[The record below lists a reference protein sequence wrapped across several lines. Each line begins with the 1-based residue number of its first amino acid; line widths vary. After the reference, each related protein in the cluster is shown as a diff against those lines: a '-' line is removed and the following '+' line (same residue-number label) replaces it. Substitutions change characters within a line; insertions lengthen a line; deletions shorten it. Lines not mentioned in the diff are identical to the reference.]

1 MVYKSIIDLIGNTP
15 LVEILKDI
23 HKIKNV
29 NLYAKLEIYNPFG
42 SVKDRTAYAML
53 KDHLEEIKEKNLTV
67 IESSSGNTAKA
78 LSVLCNINDIDF
90 KTVTNRIK
98 IPEVKDILKTF
109 GANILELPGLSE
121 CPDPSDP
128 NDSLKVISKIMAAS
142 PGKYFYPDQYSN
154 PNNPSMHYHTTGK
167 EIWDDL
173 GKVDYFFG
181 TLGTAGSSG
190 GIVKYIKEKNSN
202 LKAYGIVGEKGDLIP
217 GIRNKDEMLEVGNFD
232 LSVYDGIVQVSTSE
246 ALDSMFTLVKK
257 CGILGGPTSGACLA
271 GTLKYLSKIEDSL
284 TEEINVVIVVCDRI
298 EHYMSYIK
306 KRRPE
311 LFYEEKKENIYNLTE
326 EDKQYLKQVKVED
339 LDEFINKEKPLIID
353 LRGNLAYR
361 NSHVKGSMNILESI
375 FLDVID
381 NAIVFDKDKVVLLIC
396 PTGNKSDKLSML
408 LNKKLMNVYSLE
420 GGMVELVN
428 NEYPLERISNHE

>member
-1 MVYKSIIDLIGNTP
+1 M
-15 LVEILKDI
+15 
-23 HKIKNV
+23 
-29 NLYAKLEIYNPFG
+29 
-42 SVKDRTAYAML
+42 
-53 KDHLEEIKEKNLTV
+53 
-67 IESSSGNTAKA
+67 
-78 LSVLCNINDIDF
+78 
-90 KTVTNRIK
+90 
-98 IPEVKDILKTF
+98 
-109 GANILELPGLSE
+109 
-121 CPDPSDP
+121 
-128 NDSLKVISKIMAAS
+128 
-142 PGKYFYPDQYSN
+142 
-154 PNNPSMHYHTTGK
+154 
-167 EIWDDL
+167 
-173 GKVDYFFG
+173 
-181 TLGTAGSSG
+181 
-190 GIVKYIKEKNSN
+190 
-202 LKAYGIVGEKGDLIP
+202 
-217 GIRNKDEMLEVGNFD
+217 
-232 LSVYDGIVQVSTSE
+232 
-246 ALDSMFTLVKK
+246 
-257 CGILGGPTSGACLA
+257 
-271 GTLKYLSKIEDSL
+271 
-284 TEEINVVIVVCDRI
+284 IVVCDRI